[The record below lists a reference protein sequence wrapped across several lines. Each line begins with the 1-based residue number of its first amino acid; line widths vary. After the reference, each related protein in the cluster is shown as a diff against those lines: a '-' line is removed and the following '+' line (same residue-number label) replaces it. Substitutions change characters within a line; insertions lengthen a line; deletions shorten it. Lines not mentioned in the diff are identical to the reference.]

1 MSKKLKLNVIHL
13 FFSIQKASA
22 YLKQQKYKDAEQL
35 YREVLTAAS
44 EKDKPDDTITSS
56 NVNSSN
62 NLNTSNNKTQEK
74 DYVVSGSWHKASKV
88 DT

>member
-1 MSKKLKLNVIHL
+1 MKIN
-13 FFSIQKASA
+13 QASA

-44 EKDKPDDTITSS
+44 EKDKPDESQSLSILNAT
-56 NVNSSN
+56 NNANSV
-62 NLNTSNNKTQEK
+62 KTQEK